1 MHVQILKRAA
11 GLTPRYVA
19 NAPHFLGDADETHRM
34 GGTGQPAGMLSGQLF
49 GPGGNTIPSNWIDGR
64 PMRAARRRHSGK
76 GRAVPVRCP
85 SIP

>member
-49 GPGGNTIPSNWIDGR
+49 GPGGNTTPE
-64 PMRAARRRHSGK
+64 
-76 GRAVPVRCP
+76 
-85 SIP
+85 